1 MTTKGRD
8 AILERIRES
17 LRESEV
23 RPLLETSRGGEGGP
37 DSSSPVPGKIS
48 SEYRTEGRRTR
59 DAVLDLFLER
69 VSDYRADVVRAPK
82 GALPESI
89 EMALRKRGARRVVV
103 PRDLP
108 EPWLERVDR
117 QAVEVLR
124 DGEDGRRLSNGQ
136 LASCHGA
143 LTGCALA
150 IAETGTIVLDSGP
163 AQGRRALTLLPDY
176 HLCVV
181 LAEQV
186 VETVPEAVRRLEA
199 AVAGG
204 GRPVTLVSGPSAT
217 SDIELVRVEGVHG
230 PRTLEVILLEETT

>member
-1 MTTKGRD
+1 V
-8 AILERIRES
+8 ILKRIRDS
-17 LRESEV
+17 LRVSAE
-23 RPLLETSRGGEGGP
+23 RPVMAVSLKGGGGV
-37 DSSSPVPGKIS
+37 DSSSSGSGEIPGA
-48 SEYRTEGRRTR
+48 YRTKGGHSR

-69 VSDYRADVVRAPK
+69 VSDYRAEVVRAPE

-89 EMALRKRGARRVVV
+89 AGALRRRGARRVVV

-108 EPWLERVDR
+108 ETWLGEVDLEV
-117 QAVEVLR
+117 VEVLR
-124 DGEDGRRLSNGQ
+124 DGEGGRHLSNGQ
-136 LASCHGA
+136 LAACHGA
-143 LTGCALA
+143 VTGCALA

-199 AVAGG
+199 AVAGS

-230 PRTLEVILLEETT
+230 PRNLEVILLEGTA